1 MLVVV
6 LWNSIQTENTSI
18 VPEETHRVVLLQSLP
33 IYMPQ
38 KPENFIK
45 SALSLSL
52 YFWDREYR
60 EKLSNLGLPLGW
72 TIHTHVLRIHLLAE
86 DSYLHVLFTHISLR
100 TMHSTTY

>member
-52 YFWDREYR
+52 YF
-60 EKLSNLGLPLGW
+60 
-72 TIHTHVLRIHLLAE
+72 
-86 DSYLHVLFTHISLR
+86 
-100 TMHSTTY
+100 